1 MFIVLVE
8 QYLCFPKEK
17 LVEHEAPICS
27 ICHSTIKTDE
37 HPQAVT
43 INTDEHPQAVTIN
56 TDEHPQAITINTDE
70 HLQAVHPKAVTINTD
85 EHPQALSCAH
95 VFHQKCINSWLKLHN
110 TCPMCRRTVIPDA
123 LLPPENLNRNV
134 SNVPWHGSAVWRSS
148 PTMLIFQ
155 IIFFITKCCLTFQ
168 NDDFN
173 NYSVNGSSSNQPSKS
188 DDEFADDLKYAL
200 ELSLQEEKDRQSLL
214 QQAAD
219 DESMAMDY
227 AIARSMEGQ
236 KNDAITPKHSRIS
249 SSIIAAASTA
259 IAQAGR
265 SISTSRNDISSI
277 NAAASTTIAQAG
289 QSISTALTKTT
300 SYVARLLSQYKPE
313 LALRQD
319 DASSS
324 NDAARHHLHGA
335 GTSEGVQQSRRW
347 HGESS
352 TNDAARHH
360 LHGESTSAVQSRRCH
375 SDSSTN
381 DAARHRLHSAGFPSV
396 PSTLHSAASSSSASS
411 SARRKK
417 GKNKKKHESSSSNSI
432 TQKDLI
438 AIDQMFADNIDPE
451 IIYNKLNNIQTN
463 ESLQTVEVQSR
474 LARVCFLRALNMP
487 SDNDVKWK
495 AKQQE
500 IEKGLNFANHAL
512 AIDAQHLN
520 ALKYVCMLMGLQFDH
535 RISSDQKISL
545 AVNLN
550 KFLQRANQSD
560 PEILHA
566 QGRLKYSLAR
576 ISSFNRMLAIQ
587 INSGIKALFNDAS
600 YESAITK
607 LLKAET
613 FFQGTSI
620 DNYFY
625 LGKCYQRKG
634 DKKLAKYYYDHLMG
648 MEPKNLREKECKENT
663 AKIKI

>member
-289 QSISTALTKTT
+289 QSISKMMQAHRMTLHDIICMVLARQKVCNKAGVGMVKAQQMTLHDIICMVKARQQYKAGVVIVTAQQMTLQDIVYTLQA
-300 SYVARLLSQYKPE
+300 SHLYRQRCIQRLL
-313 LALRQD
+313 LRQP
-319 DASSS
+319 
-324 NDAARHHLHGA
+324 HHIQLQ
-335 GTSEGVQQSRRW
+335 E
-347 HGESS
+347 E
-352 TNDAARHH
+352 
-360 LHGESTSAVQSRRCH
+360 
-375 SDSSTN
+375 
-381 DAARHRLHSAGFPSV
+381 
-396 PSTLHSAASSSSASS
+396 